1 VNLDAHV
8 ALHLGSLDLEV
19 RLSVEAGEVVALV
32 GPNGAGKTTLLRAL
46 AGLQTI
52 DRGCIELAGHVL
64 EDPSRGVRRGP
75 TERAVGMVFQ
85 DHLLFPHLTALEN
98 VAFGPRAQG
107 IPARDARKEAAD
119 WLGRIGIEELMDAR
133 PLELSG
139 GQRQRVALARALA
152 SRPALLLLDEP
163 LAALDAETRQ
173 QVRRELRRHLG
184 AFAGST
190 LLVTHDPLEA
200 LTLADRL
207 VVLEGGRIVQDAVPA
222 EVTSRPRS
230 AWIATLVGLNLLR
243 GIARGTEVELDGGAT
258 LELADPALG
267 EVHLVIHPRAVAL
280 HRDPPRGSP
289 RNVIALEVDSL
300 DVLGNHVRVTL
311 EGALDLV
318 AEVTPGGAAQLDL
331 AAGGTV
337 YAAVKAVEIDAY
349 PA

>member
-1 VNLDAHV
+1 VSLDAHL
-8 ALHLGSLDLEV
+8 ALRLGSLDLEV
-19 RLSVEAGEVVALV
+19 RLSVAAGEVVALV

-46 AGLQTI
+46 AGLQAI
-52 DRGCIELAGHVL
+52 DRGCVELAGHVL
-64 EDPSRGVRRGP
+64 EDPSRDVRLRPTQRG
-75 TERAVGMVFQ
+75 VGMVFQ

-107 IPARDARKEAAD
+107 TTARAAREEAAG
-119 WLGRIGIEELMDAR
+119 WLGRVGIEKLMDAR
-133 PLELSG
+133 PSELSG
-139 GQRQRVALARALA
+139 GQRQLVALARALA

-184 AFAGST
+184 VFEGST

-207 VVLEGGRIVQDAVPA
+207 VVLEGGRIVQDAAPA

-243 GIARGTEVELDGGAT
+243 GTASGTEVVLEGGTT
-258 LELADPALG
+258 LELADPAAG

-280 HRDPPRGSP
+280 HRAPPHGSP
-289 RNVIALEVDSL
+289 RNVLGLEVDSL

-311 EGALDLV
+311 RGALQLV
-318 AEVTPGGAAQLDL
+318 AEVTPGAASQLDL

-337 YAAVKAVEIDAY
+337 YAAVKAVEIGAY

>member
-1 VNLDAHV
+1 VSLEAHV
-8 ALHLGSLDLEV
+8 ALRLGSLDLEV
-19 RLSVEAGEVVALV
+19 QLSAAAGEVVALV

-46 AGLQTI
+46 AGLHAI

-64 EDPSRGVRRGP
+64 EDPSRGVRREP
-75 TERAVGMVFQ
+75 TRRAVGMVFQ

-107 IPARDARKEAAD
+107 VPVREARQVAAG
-119 WLGRIGIEELMDAR
+119 WLEQLGVGMLVDAR
-133 PLELSG
+133 PSELSG

-173 QVRRELRRHLG
+173 QVRRELRRHLA

-207 VVLEGGRIVQDAVPA
+207 VVLEGGRIVQDAAPA

-230 AWIATLVGLNLLR
+230 AWIATLVGLNLLQ
-243 GIARGTEVELDGGAT
+243 GTASGTAVVLDGGAT
-258 LELADPALG
+258 LELADPAVG
-267 EVHLVIHPRAVAL
+267 EVHLVVHPRAVAL

-289 RNVIALEVDSL
+289 RNVLALEVDSL

-311 EGALDLV
+311 TGALQLV
-318 AEVTPGGAAQLDL
+318 AEVTPAAASQLDL

-337 YAAVKAVEIDAY
+337 FAAVKAVEIDAY